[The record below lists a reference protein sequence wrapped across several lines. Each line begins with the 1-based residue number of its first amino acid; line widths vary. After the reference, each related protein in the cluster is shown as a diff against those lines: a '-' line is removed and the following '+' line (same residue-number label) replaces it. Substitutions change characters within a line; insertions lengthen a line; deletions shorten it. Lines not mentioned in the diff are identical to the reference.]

1 MPLSRSL
8 RGFVSGR
15 VQGVGF
21 RYFVT
26 RHARAESLQGYVRNL
41 PDGRV
46 EFHLQ
51 GESEAVERVL
61 ESIRRGPD
69 YSRVEAVSVDEVAPI
84 ATSPEFAVRR

>member
-21 RYFVT
+21 RYFVM

-41 PDGRV
+41 ADGRV

-51 GESEAVERVL
+51 GESAAVARVL
-61 ESIRRGPD
+61 DFIRRGPD
-69 YSRVEAVSVDEVAPI
+69 YSRVEAVSVDEVAAI
-84 ATSPEFAVRR
+84 AAGPEFAIRR